1 MLHLF
6 SLSSFAL
13 VCCLLTFGCATDSKT
28 PDQEQPTGEISMG
41 ILIEPCE
48 LITKTDAETLLGEP
62 VKEPEKSEQQVVGMK
77 LCMYNPLDE
86 ASTSFLQITLTQ
98 QAFMKPGGVP
108 PSDIFHSI
116 KDAQSEGRIDLEG
129 FGDEAFIATG
139 GLYILKDDYYIS
151 IGTGNTDLPEV
162 QERLKSAGNVAARN
176 LARLH

>member
-6 SLSSFAL
+6 SLSSFAP

-28 PDQEQPTGEISMG
+28 PDQEQPIGEISMG

-48 LITKTDAETLLGEP
+48 LITKTDTETLLGEP

-77 LCMYNPLDE
+77 LCMYTPLDE

-98 QAFMKPGGVP
+98 QAFMKPGGVH

-116 KDAQSEGRIDLEG
+116 
-129 FGDEAFIATG
+129 
-139 GLYILKDDYYIS
+139 KDDYYIS